1 MQAFSLCV
9 VAMKFSTDHS
19 VVFPLASAFIGNRCS
34 RYWARDFVDWSAKFI
49 AFPLSAVVIAPY
61 ISVQSR
67 PVIVVMGFLR
77 AILPFVASFQ
87 GSRLGRQLVSN
98 LYLCLDCTWL
108 WMSLHLSNTTTLWIV
123 SHSSS
128 ALSLDLQHV

>member
-61 ISVQSR
+61 ISVSDTGFSKEYSIHYATQVLRHGHRTYHLTTRFAFGMIWHREYSR
-67 PVIVVMGFLR
+67 KKR
-77 AILPFVASFQ
+77 
-87 GSRLGRQLVSN
+87 
-98 LYLCLDCTWL
+98 DW
-108 WMSLHLSNTTTLWIV
+108 
-123 SHSSS
+123 
-128 ALSLDLQHV
+128 HVKIIG